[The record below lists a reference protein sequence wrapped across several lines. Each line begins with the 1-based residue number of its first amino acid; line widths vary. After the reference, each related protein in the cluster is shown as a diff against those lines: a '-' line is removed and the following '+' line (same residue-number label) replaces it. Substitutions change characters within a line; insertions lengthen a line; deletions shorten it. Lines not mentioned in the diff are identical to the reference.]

1 MKKILIATLMT
12 MNFQVQASDWIKKE
26 SPLESI
32 DFENTYEI
40 DIAFDIYSDCKE
52 NTEGA
57 ENCLKK
63 HFTKEDAE
71 LLIMLDQ
78 YGEQ

>member
-1 MKKILIATLMT
+1 MKKIILTFLMIAS
-12 MNFQVQASDWIKKE
+12 FQVQASDWIKKE

-32 DFENTYEI
+32 DFENPYEL

-52 NTEGA
+52 KTENA
-57 ENCLKK
+57 EYCLKK

-71 LLIMLDQ
+71 LLIILDK
-78 YGEQ
+78 